1 MATTIQPTVNENFGM
16 SQSIIWKCEKV
27 TEWQGDRGQGGRVTG
42 WQGDRV
48 DWYKTKPSADFNKKW
63 SLYSSC

>member
-27 TEWQGDRGQGGRVTG
+27 TEWQSDRGQGGRVTG

-48 DWYKTKPSADFNKKW
+48 TGLIGTRLNPTK
-63 SLYSSC
+63 